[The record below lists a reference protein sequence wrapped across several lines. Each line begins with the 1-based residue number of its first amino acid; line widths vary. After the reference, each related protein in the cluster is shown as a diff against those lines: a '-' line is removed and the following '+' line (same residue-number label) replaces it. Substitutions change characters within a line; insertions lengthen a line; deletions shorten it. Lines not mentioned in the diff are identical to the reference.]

1 MAASRKGIA
10 ITGGRVID
18 PARDIDRICDVLIKS
33 GAIEAITDASGESA
47 PDGYEVFDAT
57 GQIVTPGFIDVHT
70 HLREPG
76 EEHKET
82 IATGTLAAAR
92 GGFTTVCAMPNTEPV
107 QDNASVLEWVT
118 RRAAEEGSV
127 RVLPIGA
134 VTVGRKG
141 EQLADMAE
149 MAASGAI
156 GFSDDGDPVADA
168 NLMRQALS
176 YASGLGSEG
185 LAIMNHCQEPALTRG
200 AQMNEGSVSNRLGLA
215 GWPNEAEAGMVARDI
230 ELAAL
235 SGGRLHVCHLST
247 RQSVEYV
254 RAAKKRGIRVTAEA
268 TPHHLTITDEW
279 VLGHHGEAVAAVDT
293 AAYDTAAKVNPP
305 LRTQADLTAVIDGL
319 RDGTIDMIAT
329 DHAPHAQTD
338 KLCTY
343 EEAASGIANLETAFA
358 SVLSLYHSGA
368 LELPLL
374 IERMTAAPARFL
386 AGSAPAGLGTLAPGR
401 TADVTVFDPD
411 LEWTVDPDE
420 FASLGKN
427 TPLAGTTLKGRVT
440 LTVYGGAIAHELS
453 RQGAAI
459 DA

>member
-1 MAASRKGIA
+1 MAASKKDIA
-10 ITGGRVID
+10 ITGGRVVD
-18 PARDIDRICDVLIKS
+18 PARDIDRVCDVLIKN
-33 GAIEAITDASGESA
+33 GAIEAITEASTGMA

-82 IATGTLAAAR
+82 IASGTLAAAR

-107 QDNASVLEWVT
+107 QDNASVLEWVA
-118 RRAAEEGSV
+118 RRATEKGVV

-149 MAASGAI
+149 MAAAGAI

-176 YASGLGSEG
+176 YASGLGSDG
-185 LAIMNHCQEPALTRG
+185 LPIMNHCQEPALTRG
-200 AQMNEGSVSNRLGLA
+200 AQMNEGGVSNRLGLA

-235 SGGRLHVCHLST
+235 SGGRLHLCHLST
-247 RQSVEYV
+247 GQAVEYV

-279 VLGHHGEAVAAVDT
+279 VLGHHGEVAAAVDI

-305 LRTQADLTAVIDGL
+305 LRVQDDVTAVIDGL

-343 EEAASGIANLETAFA
+343 EEAANGIANLETALA
-358 SVLSLYHSGA
+358 SILSLYHSGA
-368 LELPLL
+368 VELPLL

-386 AGSAPAGLGTLAPGR
+386 GDRAPAGLGTLAPGGP
-401 TADVTVFDPD
+401 ADVTVFDPD
-411 LEWTVDPDE
+411 LEWTVNPDE
-420 FASLGKN
+420 FASRGKN

-440 LTVYGGAIAHELS
+440 LTVSGGAIAHDFS
-453 RQGAAI
+453 KQGAAV

>member
-76 EEHKET
+76 EEQKET

-118 RRAAEEGSV
+118 RRAAEEGFV

-141 EQLADMAE
+141 ERLADMAE

-200 AQMNEGSVSNRLGLA
+200 AQMNEGGVSNRLGLA

-254 RAAKKRGIRVTAEA
+254 RAGKKRGIRVTAEV

-338 KLCTY
+338 KLCTF

>member
-141 EQLADMAE
+141 ERLADMAE

-200 AQMNEGSVSNRLGLA
+200 AQMNEGGVSNRLGLA

-247 RQSVEYV
+247 RQSV
-254 RAAKKRGIRVTAEA
+254 
-268 TPHHLTITDEW
+268 
-279 VLGHHGEAVAAVDT
+279 
-293 AAYDTAAKVNPP
+293 
-305 LRTQADLTAVIDGL
+305 
-319 RDGTIDMIAT
+319 
-329 DHAPHAQTD
+329 
-338 KLCTY
+338 
-343 EEAASGIANLETAFA
+343 
-358 SVLSLYHSGA
+358 
-368 LELPLL
+368 
-374 IERMTAAPARFL
+374 
-386 AGSAPAGLGTLAPGR
+386 
-401 TADVTVFDPD
+401 
-411 LEWTVDPDE
+411 
-420 FASLGKN
+420 
-427 TPLAGTTLKGRVT
+427 
-440 LTVYGGAIAHELS
+440 
-453 RQGAAI
+453 
-459 DA
+459 

>member
-10 ITGGRVID
+10 IIGGRVID
-18 PARDIDRICDVLIKS
+18 PSHGIDRVCDLLIEN
-33 GAIEAITDASGESA
+33 GVIETITDDSGDSA
-47 PDGYEVFDAT
+47 IDGYEVIDAM
-57 GQIVTPGFIDVHT
+57 GQVVTPGFIDVHT

-76 EEHKET
+76 EEHKED
-82 IATGTLAAAR
+82 IASGTLAAAR
-92 GGFTTVCAMPNTEPV
+92 GGFTTVCAMPNTEPT
-107 QDNASVLEWVT
+107 QDNASVLEWVV
-118 RRAAEEGSV
+118 RRSAEVGAV

-141 EQLADMAE
+141 ETLADMAE
-149 MAASGAI
+149 MAAAGAI
-156 GFSDDGDPVADA
+156 GFSDDGDPVVDA

-176 YASGLGSEG
+176 YASGLGNGG

-200 AQMNEGSVSNRLGLA
+200 AQMNEGAVSNRLGLA

-235 SGGRLHVCHLST
+235 SGGRLHICHLST
-247 RQSVEYV
+247 RQAVEYV
-254 RAAKKRGIRVTAEA
+254 RTAKKRGINVTAEV

-279 VLGHHGEAVAAVDT
+279 VLGHHGEAVEAVDV
-293 AAYDTAAKVNPP
+293 AAYDTATKVNPP
-305 LRTQADLTAVIDGL
+305 LRTRDDVEAVIEGL

-343 EEAASGIANLETAFA
+343 EEAANGIANLETAFA

-368 LELPLL
+368 MELPVL

-386 AGSAPAGLGTLAPGR
+386 GRAAGVPLGTLEPGGP
-401 TADVTVFDPD
+401 ADVTIFDPD
-411 LEWTVDPDE
+411 LEWTVNPDE
-420 FASLGKN
+420 FASRGKN

-440 LTVYGGAIAHELS
+440 LTVYGGAIAHDFS
-453 RQGAAI
+453 RQGAAV